1 MDKTGMLELTNLPR
15 IIKLVFVIA
24 QRKTTLPDRLRSF
37 DFAVE

>member
-15 IIKLVFVIA
+15 YQTFFVIA
-24 QRKTTLPDRLRSF
+24 QRKTTLPDRLGSF